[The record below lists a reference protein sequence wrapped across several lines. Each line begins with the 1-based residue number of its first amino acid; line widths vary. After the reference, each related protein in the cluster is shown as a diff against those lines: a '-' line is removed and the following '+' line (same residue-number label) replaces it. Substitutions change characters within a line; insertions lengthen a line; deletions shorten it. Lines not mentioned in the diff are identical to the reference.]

1 MNIRR
6 RYLSLTQIRG
16 YNSHPGLYINGKLKG
31 HWFIGICHGVEIDK
45 NNTCLIL
52 SVLCKYFKYINLL
65 GLSRLGGI
73 CQVACNWAEC
83 CLNKVKYCIVPNISS
98 NMLMIINIKCIC
110 IYIYIKL
117 PNCTKKMN

>member
-16 YNSHPGLYINGKLKG
+16 YNSHPGLYINSKLKG
-31 HWFIGICHGVEIDK
+31 HWFIGICHEAEIDK

-65 GLSRLGGI
+65 GLSRLGGFVW
-73 CQVACNWAEC
+73 VAYIWTEC
-83 CLNKVKYCIVPNISS
+83 FQNKAMYQKLVV
-98 NMLMIINIKCIC
+98 
-110 IYIYIKL
+110 IY
-117 PNCTKKMN
+117 

>member
-52 SVLCKYFKYINLL
+52 SVLCKYKSIGPFKNWGYLL
-65 GLSRLGGI
+65 GCLHLGRMLS
-73 CQVACNWAEC
+73 E
-83 CLNKVKYCIVPNISS
+83 
-98 NMLMIINIKCIC
+98 
-110 IYIYIKL
+110 
-117 PNCTKKMN
+117 